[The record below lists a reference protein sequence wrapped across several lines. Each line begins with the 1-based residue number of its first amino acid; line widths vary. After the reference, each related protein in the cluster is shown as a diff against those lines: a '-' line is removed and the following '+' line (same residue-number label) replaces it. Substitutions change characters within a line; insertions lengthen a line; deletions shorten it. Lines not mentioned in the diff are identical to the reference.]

1 MDFETFKQ
9 NAKFLK
15 DYTCNGNG
23 ISFTEYV
30 VNNCFV
36 CERVIMPYNIFQPQR
51 QIVTV
56 LMPLAISEENIKLV
70 ESYGGVLKED
80 DADYLREG
88 YALPKFYCENK
99 GLMKHFVNPKTEI
112 NPLRL
117 AFDFIVANF
126 DKLKA
131 DFAE

>member
-51 QIVTV
+51 KIVIV
-56 LMPLAISEENIKLV
+56 LVPLAISEENIKLI
-70 ESYGGVLKED
+70 ESYGGMLKED
-80 DADYLREG
+80 DTDYLRDG
-88 YALPKFYCENK
+88 YAMPKFYCENYK
-99 GLMKHFVNPKTEI
+99 GLMKHFVKPKA

-117 AFDFIVANF
+117 AFDFIVANYE
-126 DKLKA
+126 KIKA